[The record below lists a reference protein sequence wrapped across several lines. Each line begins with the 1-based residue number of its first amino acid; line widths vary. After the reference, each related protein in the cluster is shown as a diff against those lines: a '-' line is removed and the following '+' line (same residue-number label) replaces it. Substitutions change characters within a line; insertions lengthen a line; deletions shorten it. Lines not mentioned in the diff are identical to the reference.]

1 MRITRGWQVLKNVSL
16 IETSLNGKLSWRLL
30 DPDGHSIR
38 AFDLFAK
45 TLERRSINTR
55 ANYCR
60 WLAEFFDYL
69 FEAAVWTPVEQDGS
83 VSQDALVEVIEA
95 YDEYLVL
102 GADSGKAIARR
113 IDATLPSP
121 RISNRSSSTKHA
133 AVRSFLKLSER
144 VRSQMLE
151 LTKLGVGS
159 ANIDEQK
166 LLYGLGE
173 KRELSEFERRALVS
187 NSMLAGVIAGGPKLI
202 DEGIL
207 PTSVPDIAYEH
218 ERAFPFDKVTDV
230 LGHLTTYRDKAL
242 YAFCPASGCRI
253 SEALQLLWEDIDTE
267 LQTVRLVDPK
277 SRPSCRSYMSLSPEE
292 RDHLVWK
299 GRSTPLTLL
308 IEPFAT
314 MFFEALAAYLRQE
327 YIPHGRHGFV
337 FQYTRGREKGMPY
350 FLAAASSRNGVLNR
364 AIMLAGVE
372 HVEGP
377 HSLRHLYGTYLL
389 NYFPRPDGTYG
400 LPLGLVQK
408 LMGHRQAKDT
418 AKYARYD
425 RDLLEAELRY
435 ANMMVFGNGKVR
447 SVNELKR
454 AALLVRLA
462 EVETQLKTEGLVA

>member
-1 MRITRGWQVLKNVSL
+1 MLKNVSL
-16 IETSLNGKLSWRLL
+16 LETRLHGKASWRLL
-30 DPDGHSIR
+30 GPDGHPVR
-38 AFDLFAK
+38 AFDVFAK
-45 TLERRSINTR
+45 TLERRSVNTR

-69 FEAAVWTPVEQDGS
+69 FEASVWTPAGQDGS
-83 VSQDALVEVIEA
+83 VSQDALLEVIEA
-95 YDEYLVL
+95 YDEYLVF

-113 IDATLPSP
+113 IDETLPSP
-121 RISNRSSSTKHA
+121 RISTRSSSIKHA
-133 AVRSFLKLSER
+133 AVRNFLKLSER
-144 VRSQMLE
+144 VREQMLE
-151 LTKLGVGS
+151 LTKLDVAP

-166 LLYGLGE
+166 LLFGIGE
-173 KRELSEFERRALVS
+173 KRELPGFQRRALVA

-202 DEGIL
+202 EEGIL

-218 ERAFPFDKVTDV
+218 ERAFPFDRVSNV
-230 LGHLTTYRDKAL
+230 LDHLTTFRDKAL
-242 YAFCPASGCRI
+242 YALCAASGCRI
-253 SEALQLLWEDIDTE
+253 SEALQLLWDDIDTKA
-267 LQTVRLVDPK
+267 QTVQLVDPK
-277 SRPSCRSYMSLSPEE
+277 NRPNCRSYLALTPEE
-292 RDHLVWK
+292 RDLLVWK
-299 GRSTPLTLL
+299 GRTTALTLL

-314 MFFEALAAYLRQE
+314 MFFEALTAYIRYE

-337 FQYTRGREKGMPY
+337 FQYIRECNQGMPY

-364 AIMLAGVE
+364 AIKLAGVE

-377 HSLRHLYGTYLL
+377 HSFRHMYGTYLL

-425 RDLLEAELRY
+425 RDLLEAELQY
-435 ANMMVFGNGKVR
+435 ANLMLFGNGKVR

-454 AALLVRLA
+454 AALLSRLE
-462 EVETQLKTEGLVA
+462 EVESLLKAEGLAV

>member
-1 MRITRGWQVLKNVSL
+1 MLKNVSL
-16 IETSLNGKLSWRLL
+16 IETILHGKQSWRLL
-30 DPDGHSIR
+30 DPDGRPVR
-38 AFDLFAK
+38 AFDVFAK
-45 TLERRSINTR
+45 TLERRSVNTR

-69 FEAAVWTPVEQDGS
+69 FEASVWTPAGQDGS

-102 GADSGKAIARR
+102 GSDSGKAIARR
-113 IDATLPSP
+113 IDETLPSP
-121 RISNRSSSTKHA
+121 RISNRSSSIKHA
-133 AVRSFLKLSER
+133 AIRNFLKLSER
-144 VRSQMLE
+144 VRAQMLE
-151 LTKLGVGS
+151 LTKLGVGP

-166 LLYGLGE
+166 LLFGLGN
-173 KRELSEFERRALVS
+173 KRELPGIQRRALIA

-202 DEGIL
+202 EEGIL
-207 PTSVPDIAYEH
+207 PTTVPDITYEH
-218 ERAFPFDKVTDV
+218 ERALPFDKVADV

-242 YAFCPASGCRI
+242 YAFCAASGCRI
-253 SEALQLLWEDIDTE
+253 SEALQVLWDDIDTKA
-267 LQTVRLVDPK
+267 QTVRLVDPK
-277 SRPSCRSYMSLSPEE
+277 SRQSCRAYLALTPEE
-292 RDHLVWK
+292 RDRLVWK
-299 GRSTPLTLL
+299 GRATPLTLL
-308 IEPFAT
+308 IDPFAT
-314 MFFEALAAYLRQE
+314 MFFEALAAYMRQE

-364 AIMLAGVE
+364 AIKLAGVE

-377 HSLRHLYGTYLL
+377 HSLRHMYGTYLL

-400 LPLGLVQK
+400 LPLGIVQK

-425 RDLLEAELRY
+425 SDLLEAELKY
-435 ANMMVFGNGKVR
+435 ANMMLFGNGNVR

-454 AALLVRLA
+454 AALLSRLA
-462 EVETQLKTEGLVA
+462 AVEAQLKEEGLAA